1 MEVEGEKMTKA
12 GNLAVALLLGLAFSA
27 NYVMAGETS
36 KATEES
42 KTATALSMNTSC
54 EAKCIEPH
62 AACAE
67 SAKVIDTLQELANAV
82 NKHDLTAIA
91 EYLDDSVTTF
101 DEGSKKLVVGKE
113 AVLADLKTKLERFSL
128 NGENPLLSYTIVHP
142 YAQVS
147 GNTAVVT
154 FTALREFGGNNP
166 HKEKCNATDVFVKVD
181 NKWKK
186 LHYRGRWKK
195 LS

>member
-1 MEVEGEKMTKA
+1 MLRA
-12 GNLAVALLLGLAFSA
+12 QAIALLLGLAFST
-27 NYVMAGETS
+27 NYVMA
-36 KATEES
+36 EES
-42 KTATALSMNTSC
+42 KASQSKTAESSKSITMNTPC

-91 EYLDDSVTTF
+91 EYLDESVTTF
-101 DEGSKKLVVGKE
+101 DEGSKKLVVGKD

-128 NGENPLLSYTIVHP
+128 AGDSPLLSYTIVHP
-142 YAQVS
+142 YAQVN

-154 FTALREFGGNNP
+154 FTALREFGGTNP
-166 HKEKCNATDVFVKVD
+166 HKEKCNATDIFVKVND
-181 NKWKK
+181 KWKK

-195 LS
+195 IS

>member
-1 MEVEGEKMTKA
+1 MARASE
-12 GNLAVALLLGLAFSA
+12 LAIALLLGLVFSTS
-27 NYVMAGETS
+27 NVMAGET
-36 KATEES
+36 KTEQS
-42 KTATALSMNTSC
+42 KTTEPVKASQQVSMNTC
-54 EAKCIEPH
+54 EATCIEPH

-113 AVLADLKTKLERFSL
+113 AVLADLKTKLDRFAL
-128 NGENPLLSYTIVHP
+128 TGDNPLLSYTIVHP
-142 YAQVS
+142 YAQVT

-154 FTALREFGGNNP
+154 FTALREFGGTNP
-166 HKEKCNATDVFVKVD
+166 HKEKCNATDVFVKVGD
-181 NKWKK
+181 RWKK

>member
-1 MEVEGEKMTKA
+1 MARAT
-12 GNLAVALLLGLAFSA
+12 LAIAVLLGLAFSVQSIKA
-27 NYVMAGETS
+27 EEL
-36 KATEES
+36 KATTSATES
-42 KTATALSMNTSC
+42 KPASAISMNTNC

-113 AVLADLKTKLERFSL
+113 AVLADLKTKLERFAL
-128 NGENPLLSYTIVHP
+128 TGDNPLLSYTIVHP
-142 YAQVS
+142 YAQVQ

-154 FTALREFGGNNP
+154 FTALREFGGTNP
-166 HKEKCNATDVFVKVD
+166 HKEKCKATDVFVKVD

-186 LHYRGRWKK
+186 LHYRGRWTKA
-195 LS
+195 

>member
-1 MEVEGEKMTKA
+1 MEVEGNTMA
-12 GNLAVALLLGLAFSA
+12 RAQAIAFLPLALLLNLAFST
-27 NYVMAGETS
+27 NCVMAGET
-36 KATEES
+36 KAPS
-42 KTATALSMNTSC
+42 GAC

-128 NGENPLLSYTIVHP
+128 TGDHPLLSYTIVHP
-142 YAQVS
+142 YAQVN

-154 FTALREFGGNNP
+154 FTALREFGGTNP
-166 HKEKCNATDVFVKVD
+166 HKEKCNATDVFVKVND
-181 NKWKK
+181 KWKK

-195 LS
+195 IS

>member
-1 MEVEGEKMTKA
+1 MARASK
-12 GNLAVALLLGLAFSA
+12 LAIALLLGLAFTTS
-27 NYVMAGETS
+27 NVMAGETN
-36 KATEES
+36 TDNS
-42 KTATALSMNTSC
+42 KTTEPTKVAPALSMNSC

-113 AVLADLKTKLERFSL
+113 AVLADLKTKLDRFAL
-128 NGENPLLSYTIVHP
+128 TGDNPLLSYTIVHP

-154 FTALREFGGNNP
+154 FTALREFGGTNP
-166 HKEKCNATDVFVKVD
+166 HKEKCNATDVFVKVGD
-181 NKWKK
+181 KWKK